1 MHQHRYRFPD
11 PKRLALNIRPSPKNS
26 TAQHGVRADNSQKT
40 TAQQLLANSY
50 ADSKRGR
57 MQHQGPEPLQE
68 WFCGYRRG
76 RTRGG
81 KAFAGLLASRQ
92 SVGADISRICDRTLL
107 LEYPNLFYA
116 NIKHAGEPL
125 HKSKPVIASAA
136 KQSIFVC
143 QSSTYGSPRRCAP
156 RDDGLM
162 QTFLSEVAICRV

>member
-92 SVGADISRICDRTLL
+92 SVGADISRECSFGLVWSSTGSHIPHFQFIFCIIHRGSILDARFGELL
-107 LEYPNLFYA
+107 TEGIGLIALAFA
-116 NIKHAGEPL
+116 L
-125 HKSKPVIASAA
+125 RHKSRPD
-136 KQSIFVC
+136 Q
-143 QSSTYGSPRRCAP
+143 
-156 RDDGLM
+156 
-162 QTFLSEVAICRV
+162 

>member
-92 SVGADISRICDRTLL
+92 SVGSDISP
-107 LEYPNLFYA
+107 ESA
-116 NIKHAGEPL
+116 
-125 HKSKPVIASAA
+125 ASAWCGHRLDR
-136 KQSIFVC
+136 IFPIFNSFSALFIAGV
-143 QSSTYGSPRRCAP
+143 SLMRGLGSYLLRELA
-156 RDDGLM
+156 
-162 QTFLSEVAICRV
+162 LSR